1 MISKISSHLGP
12 GSIFSGEVPLT
23 LVFDNTTWISA
34 SVGDYTN
41 INDWITFFGMS
52 FSNLSVNGTT
62 ISLIGGEDLIL
73 QEYRFLNSDLVS
85 INDSS
90 GIIKTLGTYSFSGCS
105 FLESVKLPGVTYSFG
120 SVFYQCSNL
129 NYVSLDNL
137 QNSYG
142 GELFYNCSSLSN
154 LELPSI
160 INLGG
165 DSNFE
170 SCTGLTNLYLPLCTT
185 LGSDE
190 FNNDNFNN
198 IFGQT
203 ISLTVT
209 PELMTCNAGSPDVD
223 IDTLV
228 SNNTV
233 TINIPTSITSFTPTI
248 ATYSGTTMS
257 VTGKGFYS
265 INSVKLGGVEVAS
278 YSLDTFTSM
287 SITTGTVS
295 TGSLEIVGTY
305 GSASKSGFEWDVQ
318 LRFEYLASTENISI
332 GTSSKTWADLS
343 DYGNDLTLFDGV
355 TPSNSYSLEFDGS
368 NLGYGI
374 SPTMSVNYPVGFT
387 IETWVKFSSFN
398 ASNYIM
404 QFVNTDSTNSNPL
417 LVLNSYGTD
426 LLITSD
432 NTVYLGATLLANQF
446 TKLVVTF
453 DSSTNEAKGYVDGL
467 LTGTGS
473 LSPSGGFT
481 KTIGQLYI
489 GDINSNQTMHIG
501 KLKFTN
507 EIQDASTILN
517 TYESEKDF
525 YDETLGSYVFD
536 SSLNQ
541 YLSSSSSDYEIGTQ
555 SFTLEAFVK
564 TATQSGFDGI
574 ISLLDQN
581 TLNGVAININ
591 SGYFDFESQS
601 GQTSSYTMS
610 NDTWYHVAISREN
623 GTMSYFVDG
632 SIIAQYADTYTYSLQ
647 DLVIGR
653 YYTDVDDYYID
664 GYISQPRL
672 TIGQS
677 IYNSPFGVIPPL
689 TSSANTKLLLVNR
702 YNNKLLD
709 SSGLT
714 HSVTNNNNVGWTSSI
729 PSVIGAYTLDSLQLY
744 LDASTSYPG
753 SGTTWYDISGNS
765 RNFSFPSGHV
775 TYNSD
780 NGGHFIFDGTHDI
793 GSIGY
798 YSISMLNGFTMEVVC
813 QVSAGSS
820 NGIFTFNGGGDYINI
835 QAYGTYLRWE
845 VDGGQSF
852 NSISGLSPNTW
863 VNITCTYDGTSS
875 GGSGTGKIYING
887 VLNNSESKSA
897 SRSYNSTA
905 GLQNSQFVLGRH
917 DNYLTGKI
925 ALVRF
930 YNKALDQTEVT
941 RNFEFSKSRF
951 GL

>member
-170 SCTGLTNLYLPLCTT
+170 SCTGLTNLYLPLCVT

-209 PELMTCNAGSPDVD
+209 PELMTINAGSPDVD

-265 INSVKLGGVEVAS
+265 INSVKLGGVEVET

-473 LSPSGGFT
+473 LSLSGGFT
-481 KTIGQLYI
+481 K
-489 GDINSNQTMHIG
+489 
-501 KLKFTN
+501 
-507 EIQDASTILN
+507 
-517 TYESEKDF
+517 
-525 YDETLGSYVFD
+525 
-536 SSLNQ
+536 
-541 YLSSSSSDYEIGTQ
+541 
-555 SFTLEAFVK
+555 
-564 TATQSGFDGI
+564 
-574 ISLLDQN
+574 LL
-581 TLNGVAININ
+581 
-591 SGYFDFESQS
+591 
-601 GQTSSYTMS
+601 
-610 NDTWYHVAISREN
+610 
-623 GTMSYFVDG
+623 
-632 SIIAQYADTYTYSLQ
+632 
-647 DLVIGR
+647 
-653 YYTDVDDYYID
+653 
-664 GYISQPRL
+664 P
-672 TIGQS
+672 
-677 IYNSPFGVIPPL
+677 
-689 TSSANTKLLLVNR
+689 
-702 YNNKLLD
+702 
-709 SSGLT
+709 
-714 HSVTNNNNVGWTSSI
+714 HSV
-729 PSVIGAYTLDSLQLY
+729 
-744 LDASTSYPG
+744 
-753 SGTTWYDISGNS
+753 
-765 RNFSFPSGHV
+765 
-775 TYNSD
+775 
-780 NGGHFIFDGTHDI
+780 GGKND
-793 GSIGY
+793 
-798 YSISMLNGFTMEVVC
+798 
-813 QVSAGSS
+813 
-820 NGIFTFNGGGDYINI
+820 FN
-835 QAYGTYLRWE
+835 
-845 VDGGQSF
+845 
-852 NSISGLSPNTW
+852 
-863 VNITCTYDGTSS
+863 
-875 GGSGTGKIYING
+875 
-887 VLNNSESKSA
+887 
-897 SRSYNSTA
+897 
-905 GLQNSQFVLGRH
+905 
-917 DNYLTGKI
+917 
-925 ALVRF
+925 
-930 YNKALDQTEVT
+930 
-941 RNFEFSKSRF
+941 
-951 GL
+951 